1 MVRQL
6 KPSSMKI
13 STPKKNL
20 KLRKGKAAKIK
31 VSVKKSGSVKNYRKN
46 LFESTDT
53 KVAEINKNGKV
64 KAVGK
69 GKCYVYC
76 YAQNGTYAKVK
87 VMVK

>member
-1 MVRQL
+1 
-6 KPSSMKI
+6 
-13 STPKKNL
+13 
-20 KLRKGKAAKIK
+20 
-31 VSVKKSGSVKNYRKN
+31 VKKSGPVKNYRKT

-76 YAQNGTYAKVK
+76 YAQDGTYAKVK